1 MVWPCTQKS
10 RTSSLMSYYHI
21 FTLSSL
27 MSLESKYEGQQST
40 ENHGKIIQLN
50 NRQETEKES
59 QYEHRYKMG
68 TLHTLTY
75 TKPI

>member
-1 MVWPCTQKS
+1 
-10 RTSSLMSYYHI
+10 
-21 FTLSSL
+21 

-75 TKPI
+75 TKPIWH